1 MKWLRF
7 LLFPF
12 GFLYLVVTSIRNFLY
27 DQNILKSYVAPVPVI
42 AVGNLSTGG
51 TGKSPQ
57 IEYLIRLLSDT
68 HNIAALSRGYK
79 RESQGFV
86 LADKS
91 TSVEEVGDEP
101 FQFFSK
107 FPAIR
112 VAVDAN
118 RINGIKQLLS
128 LEDSPEVILLDDAYQ
143 HRKVRASLYILL
155 TTYSDLYS
163 DDFILPVGNLRESK
177 SGAKRAKIVVV
188 TKCPPT
194 LSENEKQTIKNKLA
208 LKDHQKLFFATIGYD
223 HQVFSKETQLNI
235 QDVKRT
241 EKVMLAGI
249 AKPEPFFNF
258 LKNEKDILL
267 KYPDHHNFSDIEIE
281 AIKTK
286 SGSKIIVTT
295 EKDYVR
301 IKDKFDTHQL
311 FYLPIKTRFLGEEKI
326 FQELIRQAIKE
337 SNL

>member
-86 LADKS
+86 LADKN

-118 RINGIKQLLS
+118 RVNGIKQLLS